1 MVETK
6 SATSSEILSTERK
19 RNGFH
24 VKYLEACKSKNLMPV
39 PEVKAKQRNI
49 QVLDFHADR
58 IRPCDWNVICSSL
71 FNDKSLKF
79 IAIRLRKNS
88 ELGELASEIKRIF

>member
-6 SATSSEILSTERK
+6 SGNNGEISSAEQK

-24 VKYLEACKSKNLMPV
+24 GKYLEVCKLKNLQPL

-49 QVLDFHADR
+49 EVLDFHADR
-58 IRPCDWNVICSSL
+58 VKPYDWLAICNSL
-71 FNDKSLKF
+71 LKDKSLKF
-79 IAIRLRKNS
+79 IAIRLRKNT
-88 ELGELASEIKRIF
+88 ELSK